1 MTIGRD
7 IAWRIGQGGSLL
19 SCALNVLIGTGHR
32 KLTLSAGTW
41 QLHRQGA
48 RRARLLLPL
57 IEWINSFFTAPDH
70 CRRAWIKHIP
80 ILQMEGIN
88 TGDGSGA

>member
-1 MTIGRD
+1 MIWKEVGRRLGE
-7 IAWRIGQGGSLL
+7 AASLG
-19 SCALNVLIGTGHR
+19 SCALNILIGTGHR

-48 RRARLLLPL
+48 RRARVLLPL
-57 IEWINSFFTAPDH
+57 IEGINRFFTRHDH

-80 ILQMEGIN
+80 ILVMEGID
-88 TGDGSGA
+88 TGDGSGG

>member
-1 MTIGRD
+1 MTWKEIRRRLGE
-7 IAWRIGQGGSLL
+7 AASLA
-19 SCALNVLIGTGHR
+19 SCALNVAVGTGHR

-48 RRARLLLPL
+48 ARARFLLLL
-57 IEWINSFFTAPDH
+57 IEGINKPFTRPDH

-80 ILQMEGIN
+80 ILVMEGIDI
-88 TGDGSGA
+88 GDGSGK

>member
-1 MTIGRD
+1 MTIGSA
-7 IAWRIGQGGSLL
+7 ITWRIGQGGSLL

-48 RRARLLLPL
+48 WRAQLLLPL
-57 IEWINSFFTAPDH
+57 IEWVNQFFTRPDH

-80 ILQMEGIN
+80 ILVMEGIDI
-88 TGDGSGA
+88 GDGSGK